1 MLPSHRVRMEV
12 FGFLVVA
19 TLSLLLAM
27 LPFAGL
33 VLGLLARSELKALRR
48 RVDELELEL
57 LRRERPEPRPVAAS
71 RPAEV
76 ARPVA
81 EPRPVAEVR
90 PVEEARPSRPALPP
104 PPPRP
109 APAPRSPPA
118 PPRPAIS
125 TERLAV
131 WVGSAVGG
139 LLVILASLLA
149 LAVAVDRGWVG
160 PAARVLIGL
169 VTGTGTL
176 HVALMLRKR
185 GHRLVSSALAGAG
198 LGMLYGTLWAA
209 ASLYGFLPRPA
220 AMALMVSCTA
230 VALLIA
236 DRWRERFVAHLGLI
250 GGLLTPVLLSTGE
263 NRAVA
268 LFAYLA
274 LLLAGSVAAAARR
287 GWPDLVGLAAVG
299 AAAIFLGWTER
310 YHQPD
315 QVLIGL
321 LAPLLLALPFAI
333 AAGRRPTAPSVAAVG
348 AFAALALPSL
358 AGIWT
363 LPIDPLFYDLRTGAS
378 VLRDFGPAPWLVAL
392 SWPLLGL
399 PAWWVARAR
408 GWWGLGLVASL
419 GLGLVSMGNS
429 LGWSLHDELDPR
441 VPVLLALLPLVL
453 GALLVP
459 LGGLGRATA
468 PLPGMAGAALA
479 LALLAP
485 SPPPTEPALAGLAL
499 VGFGLLGAF
508 VSRRSAWVG
517 SLAIGL
523 LLVANAAGAEVATLG
538 PRLVGGL
545 ALLSLAV
552 LVPLPALARRFA
564 DLPAIPVLAGALA
577 GPAFFFPLYSAWDE
591 AFGDER
597 IGLLPLLLAALAL
610 GTAMLLLR
618 ARRTHQGDPVLALFV
633 AVALLGLSASLPL
646 QLERQW
652 LTIAWALEGAA
663 LAALSRRLTHPLLRL
678 ASVLL
683 GLGVAVRLLMNPWAL
698 EYGQGGGLPVLNWTL
713 YTWGLPALCLV
724 AQARWLSPTADERE
738 RVPGFV
744 PPLLRVLAVLV
755 GFALVHV
762 QVSHAFQDAGPIE
775 LGGHGLV
782 QGMVRSVAWAVYGV
796 LVLVVG
802 LRSGHRH
809 VRLVGFALVLVAA
822 AKVFT
827 VDLWQLSGFAR
838 VGSVLGLGLTLLI
851 SAFLFERLVL
861 RQARDEPE
869 PRPPEEP

>member
-1 MLPSHRVRMEV
+1 MLRGHQVSMEV

-33 VLGLLARSELKALRR
+33 VLGLLARSDLRALRL

-57 LRRERPEPRPVAAS
+57 LRRERAEPS
-71 RPAEV
+71 AEPK
-76 ARPVA
+76 AQPVA
-81 EPRPVAEVR
+81 EPRP
-90 PVEEARPSRPALPP
+90 ARSALPP
-104 PPPRP
+104 PPPPPRPQRPTP
-109 APAPRSPPA
+109 APLPPPRSPLRSPPPA
-118 PPRPAIS
+118 RSAIS
-125 TERLAV
+125 TERVAV

-169 VTGTGTL
+169 ITGTGTL
-176 HVALMLRKR
+176 HGALWLRAR

-209 ASLYGFLPRPA
+209 ATLYGFLPRPL

-236 DRWRERFVAHLGLI
+236 DRWRERFVAHLGLV
-250 GGLLTPVLLSTGE
+250 GGLLTPVLLSTGD

-274 LLLAGSVAAAARR
+274 LLLAGSMAAAARR
-287 GWPDLVGLAAVG
+287 GWADLVGVGAMG
-299 AAAIFLGWTER
+299 AAAIFLGWTEK

-321 LAPLLLALPFAI
+321 LAPLVLSVPFVI
-333 AAGRRPTAPSVAAVG
+333 AASRRATAPLVAAVA
-348 AFAALALPSL
+348 AFVALVLPML
-358 AGIWT
+358 AVIWT
-363 LPIDPLFYDLRTGAS
+363 LPIDPLFYDPRTAAS
-378 VLRDFGPAPWLVAL
+378 VLRDFGPAPWMVAGCT
-392 SWPLLGL
+392 PLLML
-399 PAWWVARAR
+399 PAWLVARAR
-408 GWWGLGLVASL
+408 GWWGVGLAASL
-419 GLGLVSMGNS
+419 VVGLISMGNTM
-429 LGWSLHDELDPR
+429 GWSLHTELDPR
-441 VPVLLALLPLVL
+441 VPVLLALMPLVF
-453 GALLVP
+453 GALVVP
-459 LGGLGRATA
+459 FGGLGRATA
-468 PLPGMAGAALA
+468 PLPAMAGAALA
-479 LALLAP
+479 LALLVP

-508 VSRRSAWVG
+508 ASRRAAWVG

-523 LLVANAAGAEVATLG
+523 FLVANAAGAEVFALG

-552 LVPLPALARRFA
+552 MVPLPALARHFS
-564 DLPAIPVLAGALA
+564 DLPAVPVLAGALA
-577 GPAFFFPLYSAWDE
+577 GPAFFFPLYTAWDE
-591 AFGDER
+591 AFGDEL
-597 IGLLPLLLAALAL
+597 IGVLPLLLAAVAL

-618 ARRTHQGDPVLALFV
+618 ARRTHQADPVLALFV
-633 AVALLGLSASLPL
+633 AVALLGLSTALPL

-663 LAALSRRLTHPLLRL
+663 LAALSLRLTHPLLRV

-724 AQARWLSPTADERE
+724 AQAHFLSPTEAQRE
-738 RVPGFV
+738 RVPAFV

-775 LGGHGLV
+775 LGGHGLM
-782 QGMVRSVAWAVYGV
+782 QGTVRSVAWAVYGV
-796 LVLVVG
+796 LVLMIG

-861 RQARDEPE
+861 RQDREEPE